1 MRYAGLQYEP
11 AAHSLPGGVGLVD
24 PDGQR
29 YPGEQEL
36 QDTAAG
42 LEQELKDQ
50 FDTFEK
56 ERKLLKKEMEEV
68 K

>member
-1 MRYAGLQYEP
+1 MAASVPLRKVPASHAAGIGTTLPLGQLKP

-36 QDTAAG
+36 QDTAPPP
-42 LEQELKDQ
+42 L
-50 FDTFEK
+50 
-56 ERKLLKKEMEEV
+56 
-68 K
+68 